1 VDDLLDVARVV
12 TGKVVLR
19 PEPLELARLVE
30 RALAAVTAT
39 HRTDD
44 RTITVQA
51 EPVVVY
57 ADATRL
63 EQVVTNLVVN
73 ALKYTPPGGEIA
85 IAVQRDGAEA
95 VLTVR
100 DSGVGIAPDL
110 LPRIFDLFV
119 QGERSLQRTAGGLG
133 VGLTLVRR
141 LVELHGGRVT
151 AASDGDGRGSTFTV
165 RLPARREAERG
176 DPSPM
181 RAATPRRVLIVEDND
196 DAREMLRELLRLLGH
211 EVYETGDG
219 ASGVARALELQP
231 DLTLVDVG
239 LPEMDGYEVAR
250 RIRSDPA
257 GARLYLAALTG
268 YGRPEDRERALA
280 AGYDVHLV
288 KPIDQGK
295 LERLLVPLG
304 GG

>member
-1 VDDLLDVARVV
+1 
-12 TGKVVLR
+12 
-19 PEPLELARLVE
+19 
-30 RALAAVTAT
+30 
-39 HRTDD
+39 
-44 RTITVQA
+44 
-51 EPVVVY
+51 
-57 ADATRL
+57 
-63 EQVVTNLVVN
+63 
-73 ALKYTPPGGEIA
+73 
-85 IAVQRDGAEA
+85 
-95 VLTVR
+95 
-100 DSGVGIAPDL
+100 VGIAPDL

-268 YGRPEDRERALA
+268 YGRPEDRERARA